1 MCLAAIAVDLSEVT
15 TPATPAAAAA
25 KDVSFGVILLLLWL
39 GISAERK
46 VHIQLVHI
54 QLGHKNSCTRNFLCV
69 VRLCTHVIPLVPL
82 VLC

>member
-15 TPATPAAAAA
+15 RPATPAAAAA

-46 VHIQLVHI
+46 VHIQL
-54 QLGHKNSCTRNFLCV
+54 GHENSCTRNFLCV
-69 VRLCTHVIPLVPL
+69 VRLCTHVIPLVLL